1 MNFYY
6 INPPDSGLGDRLLD
20 IFTMYAYS
28 KFLKCDKLYVFWKYE
43 SCFDETRQNL
53 KLKNLLYFLQ
63 LPEDIIF
70 VENRIVID
78 YNDKNNIYFTD
89 ILSAISLELFIEKYI
104 SKNPEVFMDIY
115 FDSFKKIKFS
125 NIPTEVMNIFN
136 DNFIVT
142 IHLRRTDKISINE
155 YAHGVNNQE
164 LEKLDTITQKFID
177 GQIEINNINIC
188 IISDDVVVKNKY
200 AEYNK
205 NKCNLILFYY
215 NDNVLQSY
223 VDFFCLVNAKKIFMS
238 QKFSTFSI
246 VGSLIR
252 NAELYYY
259 FDYGRLYSFNN
270 ISYNFYKYK
279 NMRLFT

>member
-20 IFTMYAYS
+20 IFTIYSYS
-28 KFLKCDKLYVFWKYE
+28 KFLKCDKVYVYWNYE
-43 SCFDETRQNL
+43 SCFNETRQNL
-53 KLKNLLYFLQ
+53 KLENLLHYLE
-63 LPEDIIF
+63 LPEDLIF
-70 VENRIVID
+70 VKNKIVID

-104 SKNPEVFMDIY
+104 SINPEIFMDIY
-115 FDSFKKIKFS
+115 FDSFNKIKFS
-125 NIPTEVMNIFN
+125 NIPKEVMNVFN

-142 IHLRRTDKISINE
+142 IHLRRTDKISSNE
-155 YAHGVNNQE
+155 YAHGVSIQE
-164 LEKLDTITQKFID
+164 LELLDTITQKFID
-177 GQIEINNINIC
+177 KQIEINNTNIC
-188 IISDDVVVKNKY
+188 IISDDVSVKNKY
-200 AEYNK
+200 FEYNK
-205 NKCNLILFYY
+205 NNCNLIRFDY

-223 VDFFCLVNAKKIFMS
+223 VDLFCLVNSKKIFMS

-252 NAELYYY
+252 NAELYYC

-270 ISYNFYKYK
+270 INYNFYKYK
-279 NMRLFT
+279 NMMLFT